1 MSKEAG
7 WYKVGGRAKY
17 WDGSTWMAGDFDLAT
32 ISEPLRNASGVSGF
46 YESVRAQSTVAD
58 ASAAA
63 RPVPSGYSTPAA
75 SASRAAVPPQ
85 RQYQGRPATAPP
97 PPPGQS
103 SMLPPPPPPR
113 GPASPQ
119 PRQQTGGIPL
129 ATGNVPPEVEDVVRK
144 VGGAGKF
151 LRWGVIAFI
160 AIVFGPTIIAFV
172 MDILGSIVDSL
183 E

>member
-32 ISEPLRNASGVSGF
+32 ISEPLRNASGMSGF

-58 ASAAA
+58 PAVAA
-63 RPVPSGYSTPAA
+63 RPTPSGYSTPAA
-75 SASRAAVPPQ
+75 PAGRAATPPQ
-85 RQYQGRPATAPP
+85 RQYPGPARATP
-97 PPPGQS
+97 
-103 SMLPPPPPPR
+103 PPPPPPR
-113 GPASPQ
+113 PASAPGASMSRQ
-119 PRQQTGGIPL
+119 IPGSPMPTAVPR
-129 ATGNVPPEVEDVVRK
+129 EVEDVVRK

-160 AIVFGPTIIAFV
+160 AIVFGPTVIAFV